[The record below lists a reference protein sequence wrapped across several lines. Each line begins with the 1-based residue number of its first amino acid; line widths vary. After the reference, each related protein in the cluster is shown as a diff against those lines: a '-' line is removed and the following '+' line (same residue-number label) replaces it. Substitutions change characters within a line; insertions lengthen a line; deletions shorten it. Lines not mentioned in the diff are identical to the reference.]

1 MKKLQLVTLL
11 KGVGNN
17 FPTFYHPLPASKI
30 ASLTYIY
37 KKTFPTMKRGHIGEV
52 LDTFHEEIFNEL
64 LNNRNGVLLPKGMG
78 KLFIITK
85 EKSKVGIPMMSYILS
100 IGEKIGIVGF
110 TTDLNKKGFIDSS
123 LWLFV
128 LSDRK
133 LRKVREKYK
142 EDFMFYMNYFKIN
155 KRNNNIFDIDSKK
168 PYISNI
174 KETEDPLKG
183 YNEFEI

>member
-1 MKKLQLVTLL
+1 MKKLKLVQLL
-11 KGVGNN
+11 KGVANN
-17 FPTFYHPLPASKI
+17 YSSFYRPLTFDQI

-37 KKTFPTMKRGHIGEV
+37 SKQFPGITRGKVGEV
-52 LDTFHEEIFNEL
+52 LDTFHEEIYNEL
-64 LNNRNGVLLPKGMG
+64 LNNRNGVILPKGMG

-133 LRKVREKYK
+133 LRNVREKYK

-168 PYISNI
+168 PYISSI
-174 KETEDPLKG
+174 KEIEDPLKG
-183 YNEFEI
+183 YNEFDI